1 MPVVVV
7 ALSSWEPR
15 QITLR
20 LAALAGDVAMVLAKP
35 VALLTLVVVVV
46 VG

>member
-7 ALSSWEPR
+7 ALSCWEPR

-20 LAALAGDVAMVLAKP
+20 LAALAGDVAILLAKP